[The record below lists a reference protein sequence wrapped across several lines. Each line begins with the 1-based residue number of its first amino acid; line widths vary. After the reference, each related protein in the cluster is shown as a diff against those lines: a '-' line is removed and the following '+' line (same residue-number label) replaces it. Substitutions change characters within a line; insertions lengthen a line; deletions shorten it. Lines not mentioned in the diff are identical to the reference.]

1 MKTMPDFNTL
11 PPFYRNYVAHV
22 ETMDMLEAM
31 ATSGKSMEKLLAG
44 ISEDKGVYRYAPDK
58 WSVKELLCH
67 MMDAE
72 RIFAY
77 RALRFA
83 RNDSTPLAGFEENDY
98 APQANAHARSI
109 LQLAEEMKRLR
120 ASTLDLFSCFST
132 EMLSRK
138 GTANDNLVSVVN
150 IGYIIAGHETHH
162 RNVLL
167 ERYLNS
173 R

>member
-1 MKTMPDFNTL
+1 MKTAPDFNSL
-11 PPFYRNYVAHV
+11 PPFYRNYVANV
-22 ETMDMLEAM
+22 ETLDMLEAL
-31 ATSGKSMEKLLAG
+31 AHSGEGMQTLLA
-44 ISEDKGVYRYAPDK
+44 STPENKGVFRYAAEK

-109 LQLAEEMKRLR
+109 QQLAEEMKRLR
-120 ASTLDLFSCFST
+120 ASTIDLFTSFTT

-138 GTANDNLVSVVN
+138 GTANNNEVSVVN
-150 IGYIIAGHETHH
+150 LGYIIAGHETHH
-162 RNVLL
+162 RNVLI
-167 ERYLNS
+167 ERYLN
-173 R
+173 